1 MDDDDYHYSD
11 SILAKI
17 RCLQKYKKKCIFS
30 SPIGVYNLNNN
41 TSQIVDTDG
50 TIPGIPEATLTFYRS
65 FWENGSKFAFKK
77 GVAGEGINML
87 WNKDKYLLKIPYFF
101 NCICFTH
108 KKI

>member
-50 TIPGIPEATLTFYRS
+50 TIPGIPEATLTFIVL
-65 FWENGSKFAFKK
+65 FGKMDLNLLSKRELQEK
-77 GVAGEGINML
+77 V
-87 WNKDKYLLKIPYFF
+87 
-101 NCICFTH
+101 
-108 KKI
+108 